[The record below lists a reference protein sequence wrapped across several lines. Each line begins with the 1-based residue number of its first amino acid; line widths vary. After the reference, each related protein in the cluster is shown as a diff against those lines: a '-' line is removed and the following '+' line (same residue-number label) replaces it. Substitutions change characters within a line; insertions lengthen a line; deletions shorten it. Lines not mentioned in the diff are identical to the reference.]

1 VVVAEVDHE
10 ELLANRD
17 AIEREVRNLVVGGIG
32 VAVKKILLKPPQ
44 WLVKS
49 TAGKASRSGTHE
61 KLARENPELRI
72 EAVESERA

>member
-1 VVVAEVDHE
+1 
-10 ELLANRD
+10 
-17 AIEREVRNLVVGGIG
+17 